1 MPSMPYSQD
10 QEQQLQPLTSDFN
23 LTSSPE
29 DLSKPASSFQQFQ
42 QKAPALRNRPGYARV
57 ASVSFVDERHD
68 QQAGLQDHAPSS
80 ESRDGASS
88 YGLGIALPLKHANVE
103 PVNIQAARKYGA
115 TGDNFTAPD
124 PSTPGSARPL
134 MSPPSTG
141 AMSGSTKYD
150 SPYNDWDTSYSGGKL
165 PAKQSHVSLQSS
177 VQPSIYA
184 NSEAGLLSIRS
195 RYDAFAP
202 QHQCVSAT
210 NFKRPR
216 LNWISITILV
226 FAVYSTVMSALFL
239 VVAVRGPRYGRMIHT
254 NGVLT
259 ISGATVL
266 TTFFAKTIE
275 LTFVTVIVALLGQ
288 ALARRAHDKKTEQGI
303 TLAEIS
309 MRSWILQPGTLVTH
323 WESVRYAGVTLLG
336 FVSLLAAILALLY
349 VTAANALVQPQL
361 KFNRPQQYLM
371 QGTRCIGSVHF
382 HH

>member
-1 MPSMPYSQD
+1 MPYPQD
-10 QEQQLQPLTSDFN
+10 QEQQQPLTSEPS
-23 LTSSPE
+23 LTSLPG
-29 DLSKPASSFQQFQ
+29 ASSIPPSSFNQFQ
-42 QKAPALRNRPGYARV
+42 QRAPALRNRPGYARV
-57 ASVSFVDERHD
+57 PSVSFVDERHD
-68 QQAGLQDHAPSS
+68 LHAALPDH
-80 ESRDGASS
+80 EHTLDSRDEVPSR
-88 YGLGIALPLKHANVE
+88 GLGIALPTQHANVE
-103 PVNIQAARKYGA
+103 PANAQPVRKHGA
-115 TGDNFTAPD
+115 PSEIYIAPN
-124 PSTPGSARPL
+124 PSTPGSWKPL

-141 AMSGSTKYD
+141 GMSGSTKYE
-150 SPYNDWDTSYSGGKL
+150 SPYSDWDTAYASAKL
-165 PAKQSHVSLQSS
+165 PSKQSHVSLQSS
-177 VQPSIYA
+177 NQPSIYA

-195 RYDAFAP
+195 RYDSFAP
-202 QHQCVSAT
+202 QHQCVSTT

-239 VVAVRGPRYGRMIHT
+239 VVAVRGPRYRMIRT

-288 ALARRAHDKKTEQGI
+288 ALARRAHDKKADHGI

-309 MRSWILQPGTLVTH
+309 MRSWILQPGTLFTH

-361 KFNRPQQYLM
+361 KFNPPQNYLM
-371 QGTRCIGSVHF
+371 QGTRPTLFILLP
-382 HH
+382 

>member
-1 MPSMPYSQD
+1 
-10 QEQQLQPLTSDFN
+10 
-23 LTSSPE
+23 
-29 DLSKPASSFQQFQ
+29 
-42 QKAPALRNRPGYARV
+42 
-57 ASVSFVDERHD
+57 
-68 QQAGLQDHAPSS
+68 
-80 ESRDGASS
+80 
-88 YGLGIALPLKHANVE
+88 
-103 PVNIQAARKYGA
+103 
-115 TGDNFTAPD
+115 
-124 PSTPGSARPL
+124 

-141 AMSGSTKYD
+141 GMSGSTKYD
-150 SPYNDWDTSYSGGKL
+150 SPYNDWDTSYSSSKL

-195 RYDAFAP
+195 RYEAFAP

-210 NFKRPR
+210 GFKRPR

-239 VVAVRGPRYGRMIHT
+239 VVAVRGPRYGRMIRT
-254 NGVLT
+254 NSILT

-288 ALARRAHDKKTEQGI
+288 ALARRAHDKKTEHGI

-361 KFNRPQQYLM
+361 KFNRPQHYLM
-371 QGTRCIGSVHF
+371 QGIRPTISF
-382 HH
+382 

>member
-1 MPSMPYSQD
+1 MAYPQD
-10 QEQQLQPLTSDFN
+10 QEQQQPLTSQSN
-23 LTSSPE
+23 LTSVPE
-29 DLSKPASSFQQFQ
+29 DLSTQPSSFHEFQ
-42 QKAPALRNRPGYARV
+42 KRAPALRNRPGYARV
-57 ASVSFVDERHD
+57 PSVSFADERNG
-68 QQAGLQDHAPSS
+68 QQAEVLNHEPSL
-80 ESRDGASS
+80 ESRDRASS
-88 YGLGIALPLKHANVE
+88 HGLGIALPLQHASVE
-103 PVNIQAARKYGA
+103 SINIQPVRKHGPP
-115 TGDNFTAPD
+115 GEIFIAPD
-124 PSTPGSARPL
+124 PSTPGSAKPL

-141 AMSGSTKYD
+141 GLSGSTKYD
-150 SPYNDWDTSYSGGKL
+150 SPYSDWDTSYTSTKL

-195 RYDAFAP
+195 RYDSFAP
-202 QHQCVSAT
+202 QHQCVSTT

-216 LNWISITILV
+216 LNWLSITILV

-239 VVAVRGPRYGRMIHT
+239 VVAVRGPRYGRMIRT
-254 NGVLT
+254 DGVLT

-288 ALARRAHDKKTEQGI
+288 ALARRAHDKKTEHGI

-309 MRSWILQPGTLVTH
+309 MRSWILQPGTLFTH

-361 KFNRPQQYLM
+361 KFNRPQAYLM
-371 QGTRCIGSVHF
+371 QGMRSITFFNFQS
-382 HH
+382 